1 MTKISPL
8 DKLKQF
14 NATFKSMDN
23 KDAVAENKP
32 TAKLEATE
40 IAKIV
45 SAFKKTRGYYEKQS
59 KKSDD

>member
-1 MTKISPL
+1 MTKILPL

-23 KDAVAENKP
+23 KDAVAENKS
-32 TAKLEATE
+32 TAKLDATE

-45 SAFKKTRGYYEKQS
+45 SVFKKTRGFYEKQS
-59 KKSDD
+59 KKSSD